1 MSEDTLTRQQTV
13 WAAIAA
19 AIFLVS
25 LGWLGIAITNGAML
39 AFAIG
44 WPVLQVVGYAGSLK
58 RARGDTAH
66 YLFKAQVMLNIIV
79 VALLIALIVRAS

>member
-1 MSEDTLTRQQTV
+1 MSEATLTREQTV

-19 AIFLVS
+19 AIFLLS
-25 LGWLGIAITNGAML
+25 LGWLGIAITNGVML

-44 WPVLQVVGYAGSLK
+44 WPVLQVAGYVGSLK
-58 RARGDTAH
+58 RAHGDTAH

-79 VALLIALIVRAS
+79 LALLIALIVRAS

>member
-1 MSEDTLTRQQTV
+1 MSQATLTREQTV

-44 WPVLQVVGYAGSLK
+44 WPVLQVIGYTGSLK

-66 YLFKAQVMLNIIV
+66 YLFKAQVMLNIVV
-79 VALLIALIVRAS
+79 VALLVALIVRVA